1 VIIEEE
7 DYLAH
12 YGVLRRSGRY
22 PWGSGGNSSSTTRHR
37 DFLQYVD
44 GLKKSG
50 MSDVEIAKGVFG
62 EHGTTTQL
70 RAAKSIAK
78 AQQKQAD
85 ITRAQQLKNL
95 GHSNSSIGR
104 EMGINESSVRA
115 LLAPGQK
122 DKADVLEA
130 TKSALKEQV
139 AKKKYIDVGVGNEY
153 HLSAAQ
159 GMHISDTKLRTAVA
173 ALEQEGYVVHN
184 VKVTQLGTG
193 KLTTIKTLAAPG
205 TTFGEVSKNRYKIQL
220 PTDQKSDDG
229 GRTYYGNL
237 PPISVRSSRIAVRY
251 ADQGG
256 KDADGVIYVRPG
268 VKDLSLGANHYAQV
282 RIMVDGTHFLKG
294 MAIYKDDLPD
304 GVDLEF
310 NTNKHDTGHKH
321 DAMKPLSGDPDN
333 PFGATF
339 DQITVPDK
347 HGGRKVTSAMNL
359 VNEEGDWERWSKT
372 LSSQFLSK
380 QSPKL
385 AKSQLAMMAD
395 NKQREFDEIMALNNP
410 AVKRRLLQ
418 SFADD
423 ADSAAVHL
431 KAAHLPRQ
439 KTHVIMPISSMKD
452 TEVYAPN
459 FNNGER
465 VVLIRHPHAGT
476 FEIPELTVN
485 NRNPQAKKLL
495 GNAPNAIGI
504 NARVAQH
511 LSGADFDG
519 DTVIVIPNGH
529 GHVKTSPALEQLK
542 GFDPMIYKLPKDSPI
557 PRITGPHKQ
566 NQMGVVSNLIT
577 DMTIHGASQA
587 EVARAVRH
595 SMVVIDAEKHE
606 LNYKQSEI
614 DNGIKQLQKK
624 YQSEPGKTGLGAS
637 TLISRAKSR
646 KDVLDR
652 RERSA
657 SEGGK
662 FDKKTGKL
670 VFVPTG
676 ATTVTKDGRTVPK
689 MIRSTKLAETDNAH
703 TLVSS
708 TGTPIERIYAD
719 HSNQLK
725 AMANRARVELGQTT
739 RAKYS
744 PSAKTAYASQVQ
756 SLNAK
761 LNIALRN
768 APLERNAQV
777 LANAILQQKKQA
789 NPNMDPAHV
798 KRIKSQALDEARR
811 RLGAKKDQIEIT
823 GPEWEAIQAGAISD
837 HKLNQILENTDLKKI
852 KTLATPRTALKM
864 TPAKLQR
871 AQSMLASGYTQAEVA
886 AHLGV
891 GLTTLKVA
899 LKEG

>member
-1 VIIEEE
+1 MIIEEE

-12 YGVLRRSGRY
+12 YGILRRSGRY

-37 DFLQYVD
+37 DFLKMCD
-44 GLKKSG
+44 DLKKSG

-122 DKADVLEA
+122 DKADVLDA
-130 TKSALKEQV
+130 TKAALKEQV
-139 AKKKYIDVGVGNEY
+139 AQKKYVDVGVGTEY

-159 GMHISDTKLRTAVA
+159 GMHISDNKLRVAVA
-173 ALEQEGYVVHN
+173 ALEQEGYSVHN
-184 VKVTQLGTG
+184 IKVPQLGTG
-193 KLTTIKTLAAPG
+193 KQTTVKVLAAPG
-205 TTFGEVSKNRYKIQL
+205 TTFGEVSKNRYQIKSV
-220 PTDQKSDDG
+220 TAVSDDG
-229 GRTYYGNL
+229 GRSFYGHL

-268 VKDLSLGANHYAQV
+268 VKDLSLGGNQYAQV

-294 MAIYKDDLPD
+294 MAVYKDDLPD

-310 NTNKHDTGHKH
+310 NTSKHDTGHKH

-339 DQITVPDK
+339 HQITVPDK
-347 HGGRKVTSAMNL
+347 HGARKVTSAMNI
-359 VNEEGDWERWSKT
+359 VNDEGDWERWSKT

-385 AKSQLAMMAD
+385 AKSQLDMLAD

-439 KTHVIMPISSMKD
+439 KTHVIMPVSSMKD

-485 NRNPQAKKLL
+485 NRNPQARKLL
-495 GNAPNAIGI
+495 GTHPPNAIGI

-519 DTVIVIPNGH
+519 DTVIVIPNPH
-529 GHVKTSPALEQLK
+529 GHVKTTPALADLK
-542 GFDPMIYKLPKDSPI
+542 GFDPMLYKLPKDSPI
-557 PRITGPHKQ
+557 PRITGPRKQ
-566 NQMGVVSNLIT
+566 QEMGSVSNLIT
-577 DMTIHGASQA
+577 DMTIHGASHA
-587 EVARAVRH
+587 EIARAVRH

-606 LNYKQSEI
+606 LNYKQSEQ
-614 DNGIKQLQKK
+614 DNGIKQLKAK
-624 YQSEPGKTGLGAS
+624 YQGRSDAGAA
-637 TLISRAKSR
+637 TLISRAKSEIR
-646 KDVLDR
+646 VPDR

-657 SEGGK
+657 SEGGR

-676 ATTVTKDGRTVPK
+676 ATTLTKDGRVVPK
-689 MIRSTKLAETDNAH
+689 LIKSTKLAETDNAH

-708 TGTPIERIYAD
+708 TGTPIEKIYAD
-719 HSNQLK
+719 HSNKLK
-725 AMANRARVELGQTT
+725 DMANRARVELGQTS

-744 PSAKTAYASQVQ
+744 PSAKTAYAKEVQ

-761 LNIALRN
+761 LNLALRN

-789 NPNMDPAHV
+789 NPNMEPAHV

-837 HKLNQILENTDLKKI
+837 HKLNQILENADLKKI
-852 KTLATPRTALKM
+852 KTLATPRTVLKM

-871 AQSMLASGYTQAEVA
+871 AQSMLASGYTQAEIA